1 MKTKPIPAIIMLVAG
16 VIACAAGIIGRMEL
30 LDFTKMLLIVLVVF
44 YIFGCIAKLIIDR
57 NFKEMEEDTTD
68 GESAA
73 EEGEEQPG
81 QEAVPPAQGVA
92 EPAVDALIGVQL
104 PDLQLPPQGDH
115 IAEHQASLWAT
126 MRN

>member
-16 VIACAAGIIGRMEL
+16 AIACAAGIIGRMEL

-44 YIFGCIAKLIIDR
+44 YIFGCVAKLIIDR

-73 EEGEEQPG
+73 EEGEEQPE
-81 QEAVPPAQGVA
+81 QEQ
-92 EPAVDALIGVQL
+92 EEQD
-104 PDLQLPPQGDH
+104 
-115 IAEHQASLWAT
+115 EK
-126 MRN
+126 

>member
-44 YIFGCIAKLIIDR
+44 YIFGCVAKLIIDR

-81 QEAVPPAQGVA
+81 QEQ
-92 EPAVDALIGVQL
+92 EEQDKK
-104 PDLQLPPQGDH
+104 
-115 IAEHQASLWAT
+115 
-126 MRN
+126 

>member
-16 VIACAAGIIGRMEL
+16 AIACAAGIIGRMEL

-44 YIFGCIAKLIIDR
+44 YIFGCVAKLIIDR

-73 EEGEEQPG
+73 EEGEEQPE
-81 QEAVPPAQGVA
+81 QEQ
-92 EPAVDALIGVQL
+92 EEKD
-104 PDLQLPPQGDH
+104 
-115 IAEHQASLWAT
+115 EK
-126 MRN
+126 

>member
-81 QEAVPPAQGVA
+81 QEQ
-92 EPAVDALIGVQL
+92 EEQDKK
-104 PDLQLPPQGDH
+104 
-115 IAEHQASLWAT
+115 
-126 MRN
+126 

>member
-81 QEAVPPAQGVA
+81 QEQ
-92 EPAVDALIGVQL
+92 EEQD
-104 PDLQLPPQGDH
+104 
-115 IAEHQASLWAT
+115 EK
-126 MRN
+126 

>member
-16 VIACAAGIIGRMEL
+16 AIACAAGIIGRMEL

-44 YIFGCIAKLIIDR
+44 YIFGCVAKLIIDR

-81 QEAVPPAQGVA
+81 QEQ
-92 EPAVDALIGVQL
+92 EEQD
-104 PDLQLPPQGDH
+104 
-115 IAEHQASLWAT
+115 EK
-126 MRN
+126 

>member
-44 YIFGCIAKLIIDR
+44 YIFGCVAKLIIDR

-73 EEGEEQPG
+73 EEGEEQLG
-81 QEAVPPAQGVA
+81 QEQ
-92 EPAVDALIGVQL
+92 EEQDKK
-104 PDLQLPPQGDH
+104 
-115 IAEHQASLWAT
+115 
-126 MRN
+126 

>member
-44 YIFGCIAKLIIDR
+44 YIFGCVAKLIIDR

-73 EEGEEQPG
+73 EEGEEQPE
-81 QEAVPPAQGVA
+81 QEQ
-92 EPAVDALIGVQL
+92 EEQD
-104 PDLQLPPQGDH
+104 
-115 IAEHQASLWAT
+115 EK
-126 MRN
+126 

>member
-16 VIACAAGIIGRMEL
+16 VIACAAGIIGQMEL

-44 YIFGCIAKLIIDR
+44 YIFGCVAKLIIDR

-73 EEGEEQPG
+73 EEGEEQLG
-81 QEAVPPAQGVA
+81 QEQ
-92 EPAVDALIGVQL
+92 EEQDKK
-104 PDLQLPPQGDH
+104 
-115 IAEHQASLWAT
+115 
-126 MRN
+126 

>member
-73 EEGEEQPG
+73 EEGEEQPE
-81 QEAVPPAQGVA
+81 QEQ
-92 EPAVDALIGVQL
+92 EEKD
-104 PDLQLPPQGDH
+104 
-115 IAEHQASLWAT
+115 EK
-126 MRN
+126 

>member
-44 YIFGCIAKLIIDR
+44 YIFGCVAKLIIDR

-81 QEAVPPAQGVA
+81 QEQ
-92 EPAVDALIGVQL
+92 EEQD
-104 PDLQLPPQGDH
+104 
-115 IAEHQASLWAT
+115 EK
-126 MRN
+126 